1 MLFATTESR
10 NLCRI
15 SARSRSSNQLAVA
28 RFKEGLPSHLR
39 WFSLIYASPHKF
51 YKFHFSC
58 RCGEG
63 KGGEGGGGGALI
75 EAEKNCAAREFSL
88 PSGMVKKSSIT
99 LKPRGGR
106 TVVFRQAPK
115 LSESAL
121 TPTALKLFKRCPATV
136 TPR

>member
-1 MLFATTESR
+1 MLFAMTESR

-15 SARSRSSNQLAVA
+15 SARSRSSNQLAPLVSKRGYLPTFGGLA
-28 RFKEGLPSHLR
+28 LFMPTHTNFTNFTFPVSVEREKEE
-39 WFSLIYASPHKF
+39 
-51 YKFHFSC
+51 
-58 RCGEG
+58 EG
-63 KGGEGGGGGALI
+63 VGRGALI
-75 EAEKNCAAREFSL
+75 EAEKNCAARESSL

-99 LKPRGGR
+99 LKPRGRR